1 MADLKH
7 CSNHLYF
14 FSQQMR
20 LFVQR
25 KRNVAAFSSV
35 GWEANGSLPC
45 ALDSRMSWFYDCM
58 SFSKRAINNCIPTA
72 TPGQQQSVKNFILRS
87 WTPEIC
93 WVQMVPCN
101 LLSGLLRLLFV
112 SSLAHFV
119 TDHLFSQYNCA
130 KTHSAWIIP
139 FSSQGNRDSIW
150 NHKVL
155 PPLWL

>member
-35 GWEANGSLPC
+35 GCEANGSLCSRQPHVLVLRLYELFKKSNKQLYSDC
-45 ALDSRMSWFYDCM
+45 DSRPAAECQKLF
-58 SFSKRAINNCIPTA
+58 F
-72 TPGQQQSVKNFILRS
+72 LRS

-101 LLSGLLRLLFV
+101 LLSGLLGLVCFQ
-112 SSLAHFV
+112 LAHFV

-139 FSSQGNRDSIW
+139 FFSQGNRDSIW

-155 PPLWL
+155 PLLWR